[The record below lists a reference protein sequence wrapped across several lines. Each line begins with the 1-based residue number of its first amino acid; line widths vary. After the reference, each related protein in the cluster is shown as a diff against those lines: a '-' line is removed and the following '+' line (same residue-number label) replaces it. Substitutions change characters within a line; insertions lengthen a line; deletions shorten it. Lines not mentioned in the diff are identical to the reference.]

1 MSLMAAWPSPP
12 EVAAKEQNS
21 EGRRRITR
29 REVEASFNNQV
40 RNMAIVRH
48 IGRPIGNRLTP
59 YFYNRGWTANQ
70 MTTLRLGLAVLAMI
84 LLVGAPSSMA
94 WLVAVLYYLCFI
106 GDCLDGNLARL
117 NDGAS
122 YWGKF
127 YDGVAD
133 RFYYTAAPLA
143 AGIGLWRDSGMDWP
157 LIAGAAATAIF
168 TYSDLISN
176 RLQYF
181 KLWMEGQSGPASYHT
196 GKFLSRLESLNN
208 RVITNGF
215 FVAPLL
221 LLLPGVGIGWY
232 FWSTLLLQGV
242 LGGLGLLSLLYL
254 SYRSLARTRK
264 SKHAR
269 GVDPGQAGSP
279 GLE

>member
-1 MSLMAAWPSPP
+1 MSSTAAWPPLP
-12 EVAAKEQNS
+12 EVAANDHAPN
-21 EGRRRITR
+21 GRPRITR
-29 REVEASFNNQV
+29 REVEASFNNEV

-48 IGRPIGNRLTP
+48 IGRPIGNALTP
-59 YFYNRGWTANQ
+59 FFYNRGWTANQ
-70 MTTLRLGLAVLAMI
+70 MTTLRLGLALLAM
-84 LLVGAPSSMA
+84 LLLITVPPGLV

-117 NDGAS
+117 GDSAS

-143 AGIGLWRDSGMDWP
+143 AGIGLWRDTGLDWP
-157 LIAGAAATAIF
+157 LIAGGVATAIF
-168 TYSDLISN
+168 TYNDLISN

-181 KLWMEGQSGPASYHT
+181 KLWMVGQSGPASYRT
-196 GKFLSRLESLNN
+196 GKLLSSLENLND
-208 RVITNGF
+208 RVMTNGF

-221 LLLPGVGIGWY
+221 LLLPGVGLNWY
-232 FWSTLLLQGV
+232 FWSILLLQGT
-242 LGGLGLLSLLYL
+242 LGGLGLLGLLYL
-254 SYRSLARTRK
+254 SYRTLSRRRK
-264 SKHAR
+264 SKHAK
-269 GVDPGQAGSP
+269 GADPGQAGSP

>member
-1 MSLMAAWPSPP
+1 MAAWPPPP
-12 EVAAKEQNS
+12 EVNAGDHS
-21 EGRRRITR
+21 SDGRPRITR
-29 REVEASFNNQV
+29 ADVEASFNNQV
-40 RNMAIVRH
+40 RNMAVVRH
-48 IGRPIGNRLTP
+48 IGRPIGNALTP
-59 YFYNRGWTANQ
+59 FFYNRGWTANQ
-70 MTTLRLGLAVLAMI
+70 MTTLRLGLAVLAMV
-84 LLVGAPSSMA
+84 LLMA
-94 WLVAVLYYLCFI
+94 LPPGYVWLVAVLYYLCFI

-117 NDGAS
+117 SDGAS

-143 AGIGLWRDSGMDWP
+143 AGIGLWRASGEDWP
-157 LIAGAAATAIF
+157 LIAGAAATAVF
-168 TYSDLISN
+168 TYNDLISN

-181 KLWMEGQSGPASYHT
+181 KLWMEGQSGPASYRT
-196 GKFLSRLESLNN
+196 GKLLSRLESLND
-208 RVITNGF
+208 RIMTNGF

-221 LLLPGVGIGWY
+221 LLLPSVGLGWY
-232 FWSTLLLQGV
+232 FWSTLLLQGI

-254 SYRSLARTRK
+254 SYRSLARARK
-264 SKHAR
+264 SKHAK

>member
-1 MSLMAAWPSPP
+1 MAAWPPPP
-12 EVAAKEQNS
+12 EVNAS
-21 EGRRRITR
+21 DHSSGRRPRITR
-29 REVEASFNNQV
+29 ADVEASFNNQV
-40 RNMAIVRH
+40 RNMAVVRH

-59 YFYNRGWTANQ
+59 FFYNRGWTANQ
-70 MTTLRLGLAVLAMI
+70 MTTLRLGLAVLAMV
-84 LLVGAPSSMA
+84 LLMA
-94 WLVAVLYYLCFI
+94 LPPAYVWLVAVLYYLCFI

-143 AGIGLWRDSGMDWP
+143 AGIGLWRAGGEDWP
-157 LIAGAAATAIF
+157 LIAGAAATAVF
-168 TYSDLISN
+168 TYNDLISN

-181 KLWMEGQSGPASYHT
+181 KLWMEGQSGPASYRT
-196 GKFLSRLESLNN
+196 GKLLSRLESLND
-208 RVITNGF
+208 RVMTNGF

-221 LLLPGVGIGWY
+221 LLLPGVGLDGY
-232 FWSTLLLQGV
+232 FWSTLLLQGI

-254 SYRSLARTRK
+254 SYRSLARARK
-264 SKHAR
+264 SKHAK